1 MEKLVSQFY
10 EKYAAVQ
17 THQVRSYIDAI
28 DWENRFIGIK
38 GSRGV
43 GKTTLLLQYIRLNF
57 KPDKR
62 VLYVSLDNLYFLENN
77 LYDLVSEF
85 YKKGGEFIAID
96 EVHKYVNW
104 AIEIKNIYD
113 DMPNLRLVFTGSSL
127 LHIHQAKADLSRRVV
142 LYDMPGLS
150 FREYLQFETK
160 IKLNTYTLEQIIN
173 NHVAVAIEISQKVK
187 PLHYFSD
194 YLHHGYYP
202 FYLEN
207 KKSFHQKLGEILLTV
222 LEVDIPQ
229 YALIQTANIIML
241 KKMMMVISS
250 SVPFKPNMN
259 SISER
264 TGISLNTMKNYLKLL
279 NDAQL
284 LHLLYVEDKGINSLG
299 KPEKIYLQNSN
310 LMYNLI
316 QDAEVGNVRET
327 FFFNQV
333 SQSNSVVATA
343 NVDFKVANQYF
354 FEVGGKNK
362 KQKQIKD
369 SPNSYIV
376 KDGIEIGSDLN
387 IPLWLFGFLY

>member
-160 IKLNTYTLEQIIN
+160 IKLNPYTLEQIIN
-173 NHVAVAIEISQKVK
+173 HHVEVAIEISQKVK

-279 NDAQL
+279 SDAQL
-284 LHLLYVEDKGINSLG
+284 LHLLFVENRGINSLG

-362 KQKQIKD
+362 KQKQIND

-376 KDGIEIGSDLN
+376 KDGIEIGGDLN